1 MEKLKDIA
9 QKIKELIIPGF
20 NMFQENKI
28 TVYSGYATLFIVTA
42 LIPFIILII
51 SVVNLIPG
59 YSAEDVAD
67 MLLKMLP
74 DLEALKEMVLSVVTD
89 VKAQSGGLLASVAA
103 VTALWSASQGVMAIQ
118 KGLDE
123 LDSQDEEA
131 DESFVSEK
139 EEIVE
144 KGVSLGQSILKRIGF
159 TLALILLFPA
169 MILFGMLGDSTAGVV
184 GSVLTILVA
193 LYVIIQLFAKLPA
206 KTRTLRSQI
215 PGAVATGI
223 AWMIFTG
230 LFSFFISK
238 SYKYSTLYGSLAAV
252 FMFLLWLR
260 YMVMILFGGGVLN
273 RVLEERRKNG

>member
-193 LYVIIQLFAKLPA
+193 LYVIIQLFSLLHFHLAK
-206 KTRTLRSQI
+206 S
-215 PGAVATGI
+215 
-223 AWMIFTG
+223 
-230 LFSFFISK
+230 
-238 SYKYSTLYGSLAAV
+238 
-252 FMFLLWLR
+252 
-260 YMVMILFGGGVLN
+260 
-273 RVLEERRKNG
+273 

>member
-1 MEKLKDIA
+1 MEKLKGLA

-28 TVYSGYATLFIVTA
+28 TVYSGYATLFIATA

-89 VKAQSGGLLASVAA
+89 VKAQSGGLLASLAA

-123 LDSQDEEA
+123 LDSRDEEA

-169 MILFGMLGDSTAGVV
+169 MILFGMLGDSTAGIV

-238 SYKYSTLYGSLAAV
+238 SYNYSTLYGSLAAV